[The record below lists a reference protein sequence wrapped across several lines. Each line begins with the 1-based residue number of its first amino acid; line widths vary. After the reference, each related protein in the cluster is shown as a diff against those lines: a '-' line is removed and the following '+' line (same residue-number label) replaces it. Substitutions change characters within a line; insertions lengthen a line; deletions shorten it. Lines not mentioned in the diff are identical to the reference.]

1 MPGSGWGRG
10 GRIKGGGERER
21 SASTVRGVGRAGA
34 CPGASPA
41 AAARRPPR
49 TVRYGRDCA
58 PQASVQVSLPRS
70 SARIAHHAERRLGM
84 LLARRLPVEGLP

>member
-10 GRIKGGGERER
+10 GRIKGGGERKH

-41 AAARRPPR
+41 AAAAARPGR
-49 TVRYGRDCA
+49 HARDCA

>member
-1 MPGSGWGRG
+1 MPGSGRGRG
-10 GRIKGGGERER
+10 GRIKGGGEREH

-41 AAARRPPR
+41 AARRG
-49 TVRYGRDCA
+49 RYARDCA

-84 LLARRLPVEGLP
+84 LLARRLPVEGSP